1 MINIRTYKH
10 PKKQDQPPKHSL
22 QVLNNKGQ
30 CVAEHVQLNDD
41 TLYTLLKHYDKY
53 SNCIYHCNVTLVREL
68 TFREGLR
75 M

>member
-10 PKKQDQPPKHSL
+10 PKKQDQAPKHSL
-22 QVLNNKGQ
+22 QVFNNKGQ
-30 CVAEHVQLNDD
+30 CIAEHVQLNDD
-41 TLYTLLKHYDKY
+41 TLYTLLKHYNKY

-68 TFREGLR
+68 IFREGLR

>member
-30 CVAEHVQLNDD
+30 CIAEHVQLNDD

-53 SNCIYHCNVTLVREL
+53 SNCI
-68 TFREGLR
+68 
-75 M
+75 